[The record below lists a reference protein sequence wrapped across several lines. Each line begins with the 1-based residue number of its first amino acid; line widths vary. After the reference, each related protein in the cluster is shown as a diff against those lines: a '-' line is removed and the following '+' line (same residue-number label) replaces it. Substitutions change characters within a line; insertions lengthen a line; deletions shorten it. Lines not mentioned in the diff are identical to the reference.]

1 MTRRRIDDEV
11 RSLEEALSNW
21 IGDYGAAAAKQLG
34 NRLTGSSEGQ
44 MSIQDK
50 MAKEKFLQNFLGRAS
65 ATLNSGIASG
75 RITTNVTPAAQPA
88 APTATPTSTAPAA
101 PAATPT
107 STAPAAPAAAKPSI
121 APKTAPPSRPTI
133 GNTPIHAMQVK
144 SMQNNIAR
152 DKRVANMPPPNKKTF
167 AADKR
172 TPAQIAQMRRA
183 GFSESSTYDKLNA
196 IFESII
202 NEDPWGSIVNQLGG
216 GTPSTAPA
224 GTSPAPSSSTGGTVT
239 QTPTGQVHTA
249 SSTNPN
255 QPTAGA
261 ETISQFLTKWVKQ
274 YMTGTSFGDANS
286 VKHIMSL
293 IKNVED
299 TYSKDKGK
307 AALTKLAN
315 DLYAVSYAQDTPP
328 QQSNQPQPTQQPASS
343 PAAAKPAAP
352 ANNAPSDSWASKVT
366 ENKKKPVK
374 YWGQK

>member
-1 MTRRRIDDEV
+1 MKRRSIDDEV
-11 RSLEEALSNW
+11 RRLEEALSNW

-34 NRLTGSSEGQ
+34 NRITGKPEGS

-88 APTATPTSTAPAA
+88 TQPAA
-101 PAATPT
+101 PETQPVTPT
-107 STAPAAPAAAKPSI
+107 TPTTPAKPKPSI
-121 APKTAPPSRPTI
+121 APTTAPPSRPTI
-133 GNTPIHAMQVK
+133 GNTPIHAMQIK
-144 SMQNNIAR
+144 SMQNNVAR
-152 DKRVANMPPPNKKTF
+152 DKRVANMPPPTKKTF

-202 NEDPWGSIVNQLGG
+202 GEADPIAAP
-216 GTPSTAPA
+216 TPTAAPA
-224 GTSPAPSSSTGGTVT
+224 
-239 QTPTGQVHTA
+239 PTGV
-249 SSTNPN
+249 
-255 QPTAGA
+255 

-274 YMTGTSFGDANS
+274 YMAGTSFGDANS
-286 VKHIMSL
+286 VNHIKSL

-315 DLYAVSYAQDTPP
+315 DLYAVSYAQDTSPKEP
-328 QQSNQPQPTQQPASS
+328 NQPQPTQQPASS
-343 PAAAKPAAP
+343 PAAAPAAP

>member
-34 NRLTGSSEGQ
+34 NRITGKPEGA

-75 RITTNVTPAAQPA
+75 RITTNVTPQSAPPAAQPA
-88 APTATPTSTAPAA
+88 EPTSPAPAPAA
-101 PAATPT
+101 PAA
-107 STAPAAPAAAKPSI
+107 SKPSI
-121 APKTAPPSRPTI
+121 APTTAPPSRPTI

-196 IFESII
+196 IFESIMG
-202 NEDPWGSIVNQLGG
+202 EADPA
-216 GTPSTAPA
+216 APA
-224 GTSPAPSSSTGGTVT
+224 APAATTAAPAPTGV
-239 QTPTGQVHTA
+239 
-249 SSTNPN
+249 
-255 QPTAGA
+255 

-274 YMTGTSFGDANS
+274 YMTGTSLGDANS
-286 VKHIMSL
+286 VNHIKSL

-299 TYSKDKGK
+299 TYSKDRGK

-315 DLYAVSYAQDTPP
+315 DLYAVSYAQDTEQKAAP
-328 QQSNQPQPTQQPASS
+328 SQPTQQPAAS
-343 PAAAKPAAP
+343 PAAAPAAP
-352 ANNAPSDSWASKVT
+352 ANNAPSDSWASRVT
-366 ENKKKPVK
+366 ESKKKPVK